1 MISDTRKQSNIR
13 YSCKV
18 EDSSL
23 SLETYA
29 VISVLDVHRIKE
41 EEQCCQSE
49 SEQWSD
55 FYTQMSNEANEKK
68 KNKKKTEK
76 DMVIMILI
84 QSHLTN
90 QQ

>member
-1 MISDTRKQSNIR
+1 
-13 YSCKV
+13 
-18 EDSSL
+18 
-23 SLETYA
+23 
-29 VISVLDVHRIKE
+29 
-41 EEQCCQSE
+41 
-49 SEQWSD
+49 
-55 FYTQMSNEANEKK
+55 MSNEANEKK